1 MKARLVASVAV
12 AILIGAASA
21 YAGDAGSLLGGA
33 GPYNWTGFYG
43 GVTAGAAFGQYNQRT
58 STIGDGYM
66 NATQA
71 AAVTAAGAET
81 IKPSGFTTGVEG
93 GYNWQV
99 GNVLFGFEADLQA
112 VHLNGATSSGLVPY
126 PGTPRFG
133 FTVTSYADS
142 DWLLTARPRVSFV
155 APNHWLFY
163 ATGGLAVAGLRSDF
177 SFVDNFRAEEAGKI
191 DSAVIGY
198 AAGGGIEAPLMDRLS
213 VKAEYLHV
221 GFPNTAGAQTAN
233 NLTATFPAQVFAH
246 SSELNADIFRVG
258 LNYRFGDP
266 ALGRALRQCHSK
278 RRR

>member
-12 AILIGAASA
+12 AILIGAVSA

-33 GPYNWTGFYG
+33 GPNNWTGVYG
-43 GVTAGAAFGQYNQRT
+43 GVTAGAAFGQYHQRT

-71 AAVTAAGAET
+71 AAVTAAGAGT
-81 IKPSGFTTGVEG
+81 IKPSGFTTGVEA

-126 PGTPRFG
+126 PGAPRFG

-142 DWLLTARPRVSFV
+142 DWLLTARPRVGFV

-163 ATGGLAVAGLRSDF
+163 ATGGLA
-177 SFVDNFRAEEAGKI
+177 
-191 DSAVIGY
+191 
-198 AAGGGIEAPLMDRLS
+198 
-213 VKAEYLHV
+213 
-221 GFPNTAGAQTAN
+221 
-233 NLTATFPAQVFAH
+233 
-246 SSELNADIFRVG
+246 
-258 LNYRFGDP
+258 
-266 ALGRALRQCHSK
+266 
-278 RRR
+278 